1 MPRPYA
7 SGLVPVDADE
17 LWQQVVRDFNGL
29 PEWHPAIES
38 SEIEGG
44 GPSGSIG
51 CVRRLTLR
59 DGGLVRERLVALD
72 DTDRYYTYD
81 ILDSPFPVRR
91 YRSTIRVAPVTSTG
105 EAFVEWWSEYD
116 ADAADEADLTTTF
129 ADGVYGTG
137 LGALRDR
144 YR

>member
-7 SGLVPVDADE
+7 SALVPTGADE
-17 LWQQVVRDFNGL
+17 LWQLVRDFTGL
-29 PEWHPAIES
+29 AEWHPGIES
-38 SEIEGG
+38 SEIEG
-44 GPSGSIG
+44 PGSADTVG
-51 CVRRLTLR
+51 CVRCLTLP
-59 DGGLVRERLVALD
+59 DGGVVRERLMALD
-72 DTDRYYTYD
+72 DTERSYTYD

-91 YRSTIRVAPVTSTG
+91 YRATIRVAPVTSTG

-116 ADAADEADLTTTF
+116 ADAADEADLTATF
-129 ADGVYGTG
+129 ADAVYGTG

>member
-7 SGLVPVDADE
+7 SALVPADPDE
-17 LWQQVVRDFNGL
+17 LWRLLRDFNGMS
-29 PEWHPAIES
+29 EWHPGIED
-38 SEIEGG
+38 SEIEDGG
-44 GPSGSIG
+44 SAEVVG
-51 CVRRLTLR
+51 CVRRLTLP
-59 DGGLVRERLVALD
+59 DGGVVRERLVALD
-72 DTDRYYTYD
+72 DADRSYTYD

-116 ADAADEADLTTTF
+116 ADAADEAHLTATF

>member
-1 MPRPYA
+1 MPTPYA
-7 SGLVPVDADE
+7 SALIPVDADE
-17 LWQQVVRDFNGL
+17 LWQLVRDFNGL
-29 PEWHPAIES
+29 SGWHPAIES

-44 GPSGSIG
+44 EPAGSAG
-51 CVRRLTLR
+51 CVRRLTLG
-59 DGGLVRERLVALD
+59 DGGVVRERLVAID
-72 DTDRYYTYD
+72 DTDRNYTYD

-116 ADAADEADLTTTF
+116 ADAADEADLTATF

>member
-1 MPRPYA
+1 MPKPYA
-7 SGLVPVDADE
+7 SALIPADADE
-17 LWQQVVRDFNGL
+17 LWQLVRDFNGL
-29 PEWHPAIES
+29 AEWHPAIES
-38 SEIEGG
+38 SEIEGA
-44 GPSGSIG
+44 GPAGSVG
-51 CVRRLTLR
+51 CVRRLTLG
-59 DGGLVRERLVALD
+59 DGGVVRERLVALD
-72 DTDRYYTYD
+72 DTDRSYTYD

-116 ADAADEADLTTTF
+116 ADSADEAGLTATF

-137 LGALRDR
+137 LSALRDR